1 MVKDDYFELLKTW
14 CDGLLK
20 HQLIMPGQ
28 KRFDGALLCPAC
40 TVIHGRCHDAVYPL
54 LYMADATGEMK
65 YKEAALR
72 LFDWGENMVCDD
84 GSFYNDAQSEWNGIT
99 VFGVI
104 SICDSLRKHG
114 HLLDEDVKKRFEERM
129 GRGAEWIYRVLTP
142 DYVTNINYN
151 GTAAA
156 AMALTGTY
164 FGIPE
169 YLKRARELA
178 ELCLEH
184 ITEDGFIYGEGMPRE
199 EVTPRGC
206 RPVDIGY
213 NVEETAPSLLICAR
227 ELNDPMMLLRI
238 KKLLECQLEFM
249 LPDGAWDNSFGSRNF
264 KWTYW
269 GSRTSDGCQTAYGT
283 WGEEEPVFAEAA
295 QRNLNL
301 YRACTHDGL
310 LYGGP
315 DYRSHGEEPC
325 IHHTFCHAKALAA
338 VLDREVP
345 GSGGFDSRALNRRMP
360 DRGNVKL
367 PAESGNAVRY
377 YPTVDTYKISFG
389 GFLSTLTGYD
399 FEYMKGGHASGGC
412 VTLLW
417 HEKTGP
423 LLVSSMTSYSLK
435 EAHNMQLSLK
445 KYGHRP
451 LTMRVETELDKR
463 VYSQFFDF
471 GSQIQ
476 VKHTEDGVWAEVK
489 AELVDIDHRSL
500 KCPVRCRMIYTW
512 NKDRFQ
518 AEGWIEGDQERRASL
533 IIPVIGRHGDGY
545 SMDGKQVTLKRNGCT
560 IKIGSENVLKQPEPV
575 FFLAGGFEAWEL
587 LAVPDQQ
594 GHFRVMIEV
603 L

>member
-184 ITEDGFIYGEGMPRE
+184 ITR
-199 EVTPRGC
+199 
-206 RPVDIGY
+206 
-213 NVEETAPSLLICAR
+213 
-227 ELNDPMMLLRI
+227 
-238 KKLLECQLEFM
+238 
-249 LPDGAWDNSFGSRNF
+249 RN
-264 KWTYW
+264 
-269 GSRTSDGCQTAYGT
+269 
-283 WGEEEPVFAEAA
+283 A
-295 QRNLNL
+295 Q
-301 YRACTHDGL
+301 G
-310 LYGGP
+310 
-315 DYRSHGEEPC
+315 
-325 IHHTFCHAKALAA
+325 
-338 VLDREVP
+338 
-345 GSGGFDSRALNRRMP
+345 
-360 DRGNVKL
+360 RGNAPGL
-367 PAESGNAVRY
+367 PSR
-377 YPTVDTYKISFG
+377 
-389 GFLSTLTGYD
+389 GYR
-399 FEYMKGGHASGGC
+399 
-412 VTLLW
+412 L
-417 HEKTGP
+417 
-423 LLVSSMTSYSLK
+423 
-435 EAHNMQLSLK
+435 
-445 KYGHRP
+445 
-451 LTMRVETELDKR
+451 
-463 VYSQFFDF
+463 
-471 GSQIQ
+471 
-476 VKHTEDGVWAEVK
+476 
-489 AELVDIDHRSL
+489 
-500 KCPVRCRMIYTW
+500 
-512 NKDRFQ
+512 
-518 AEGWIEGDQERRASL
+518 
-533 IIPVIGRHGDGY
+533 
-545 SMDGKQVTLKRNGCT
+545 
-560 IKIGSENVLKQPEPV
+560 
-575 FFLAGGFEAWEL
+575 
-587 LAVPDQQ
+587 
-594 GHFRVMIEV
+594 
-603 L
+603 